1 MALYGKKV
9 DDKVT
14 ITTPKGDIHYTVVAV
29 G

>member
-14 ITTPKGDIHYTVVAV
+14 IATPKGDINYTVVSV